1 MSPLLIPSV
10 REGAATRWQ
19 MQNNIKD
26 IRH

>member
-19 MQNNIKD
+19 MKNNIKD
-26 IRH
+26 IQR